1 MKERV
6 RAATSVLRLV
16 GLLGTCAWACDKP
29 VSNVVMLCW
38 PSIVFI
44 IVLYA
49 EWEIILLLDEANIG
63 GRRRKKMI
71 AQNLF
76 M

>member
-44 IVLYA
+44 VLYA
-49 EWEIILLLDEANIG
+49 EWEIILLLDEANLG

-71 AQNLF
+71 AQNLSK
-76 M
+76 